1 MCRNSEGDE
10 PGREGTLQHAGKIKL
25 GTDDCNFTEPRLAFF
40 ASIVSGRFERPR
52 GNMIGLY
59 TEGSSGFRHYGR
71 RPKWRP
77 EDHSG
82 ALVAAVIF
90 LLILAELIIIYDSA
104 KYF

>member
-1 MCRNSEGDE
+1 
-10 PGREGTLQHAGKIKL
+10 
-25 GTDDCNFTEPRLAFF
+25 
-40 ASIVSGRFERPR
+40 
-52 GNMIGLY
+52 MIGLY